1 MTIAQVD
8 LRVGGD
14 DHREVGALERL
25 VQGQRAQPVRADVG
39 HVRVVVDEVGAAFG
53 QQPDD
58 LQRGRLA
65 HVADARL
72 VGDAEDRNPR
82 ALDRLAGVVERAF
95 DLLHAVVGHLHVDLP
110 GELDELGGEVEL
122 AGAPREVERVHG
134 QAVAAHARSGLEAH
148 EAEGLGRG
156 GVDHLP
162 DVDLHAV
169 GEDRQFVDQR
179 DVDRAEDVLEQLGQL
194 RRLGR
199 AHGHDL
205 VADQA
210 VEVDRAL
217 RAHLGQAAHDLR
229 RGADGEVLAAGVDA
243 LGREGQRE
251 VAARGQAR
259 LLEHGQQP
267 LARGARVRRGL
278 EHDELPR
285 PQHPREGLGGVD
297 QRAEVG
303 LAVDGQRRRD
313 AQQHRVGV
321 RQRPHPR
328 GRFEQVADPLQLSAR
343 NVLDVGLS
351 GLQHGHLAGVDVH
364 GDDALT
370 RVREGDREREADVAH
385 ADDAHSHDRASL
397 GGDEAFKGSHHP
409 LPGPAVAV
417 ELGVLEGMR
426 TLERR
431 PRGVRVEVHE
441 DVPTQID
448 SLHPFGRAP

>member
-1 MTIAQVD
+1 M
-8 LRVGGD
+8 
-14 DHREVGALERL
+14 
-25 VQGQRAQPVRADVG
+25 
-39 HVRVVVDEVGAAFG
+39 
-53 QQPDD
+53 
-58 LQRGRLA
+58 
-65 HVADARL
+65 
-72 VGDAEDRNPR
+72 
-82 ALDRLAGVVERAF
+82 
-95 DLLHAVVGHLHVDLP
+95 
-110 GELDELGGEVEL
+110 
-122 AGAPREVERVHG
+122 
-134 QAVAAHARSGLEAH
+134 
-148 EAEGLGRG
+148 
-156 GVDHLP
+156 
-162 DVDLHAV
+162 LHAV

-210 VEVDRAL
+210 VEVDCAL

-229 RGADGEVLAAGVDA
+229 RGADGEVLAAGVHA

-370 RVREGDREREADVAH
+370 RVRKGDREREADVAH

-397 GGDEAFKGSHHP
+397 GGDEAFKAVNHP

-431 PRGVRVEVHE
+431 PRGVPRRGPRGRSNPDRQSPPIRSCSVASRRNARQVGLL
-441 DVPTQID
+441 
-448 SLHPFGRAP
+448 LHPAGVGQHRRARGTAGR